1 MNAQFERK
9 LRVLGVIVTASVIGA
24 IGFVLAR
31 GYTSASAITVGISYG
46 LLLSVALGGISLF
59 VLQGPMRIWLG
70 GLSFSANLAV
80 RSAIY
85 AAIILPVLFFQLGY
99 VIAGVPLD
107 SSNFWIDV
115 IYSIACVV
123 LVNLVLGI
131 ANIIGPRAFLNFI
144 SGRYHTPIEE
154 KRFVPFVDIAGST
167 GLAERLGGLA
177 IHRLL
182 DRTFRLLTL
191 ARRGLSRRSAQL
203 CRRRGDRDLAGT
215 PWCD

>member
-99 VIAGVPLD
+99 VIAGAPLD